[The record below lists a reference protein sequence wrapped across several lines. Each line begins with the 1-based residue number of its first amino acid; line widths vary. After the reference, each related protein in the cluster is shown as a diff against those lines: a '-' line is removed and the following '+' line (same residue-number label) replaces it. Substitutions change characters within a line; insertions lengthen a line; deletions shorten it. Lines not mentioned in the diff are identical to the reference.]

1 MAEVTPLVTADGL
14 RLASRSIGAG
24 PPRVLVPNGEYFAND
39 LATVW
44 TRHPA
49 LVYDLRNRGAS
60 EPVAD
65 PARLERGVLNDV
77 DDLEAVRRQVG
88 VDRVDLIAHS
98 YVGVV
103 AALYAMRYPQHV
115 GRLVMLSPAPADLT
129 IHPPPPPD
137 ETMRR
142 VFGGLGAMQQAPPP
156 GDAEARCQAF
166 WALFR
171 EIFVADAA
179 LAPRLAGWGRCDQ
192 LNERR
197 SWPTGKRT

>member
-1 MAEVTPLVTADGL
+1 MACAWRHDRFGD
-14 RLASRSIGAG
+14 G
-24 PPRVLVPNGEYFAND
+24 PPRVLVPNGEYFADD
-39 LATVW
+39 LATIW

-49 LVYDLRNRGAS
+49 VVYDLRNRGAS

-103 AALYAMRYPQHV
+103 AALYAMRYPQRV

-129 IHPPPPPD
+129 THPPPPPD

-166 WALFR
+166 WALFG
-171 EIFVADAA
+171 EITSPTRRWRRASLAGDAA
-179 LAPRLAGWGRCDQ
+179 INPTSG
-192 LNERR
+192 R
-197 SWPTGKRT
+197 SWPTGKRTLRRRWRASR